1 MTTAVTAFGVDDAAA
16 LAAVHAQAFERPW
29 SASEIADLLQTPGVF
44 ALGAPEG
51 FILCRAIVGEAEV
64 LTLAVAPAARRGGLG
79 RALVEAAM
87 QVAAL
92 AGAET
97 VFLEVA
103 QDNAAALAL
112 YRAAG
117 FRETGRRKGYY
128 RRAEGAIDALVMRR
142 ALNSGQ
148 ASPYAGDA

>member
-1 MTTAVTAFGVDDAAA
+1 MTAVTAFGTDDAAA
-16 LAAVHAQAFERPW
+16 LAAVHAESFERPW
-29 SASEIADLLQTPGVF
+29 SADEIADLMRTPGVF
-44 ALGAPEG
+44 ALGQPEG

-64 LTLAVAPAARRGGLG
+64 LTLAVTPAARRAGLG

-97 VFLEVA
+97 AFLEVA
-103 QDNAAALAL
+103 QDNAAGLAL
-112 YRAAG
+112 YQAAG
-117 FRETGRRKGYY
+117 FRETGRRKAYY
-128 RRAEGAIDALVMRR
+128 QRADGAIDALVMRR
-142 ALNSGQ
+142 ALNSGE